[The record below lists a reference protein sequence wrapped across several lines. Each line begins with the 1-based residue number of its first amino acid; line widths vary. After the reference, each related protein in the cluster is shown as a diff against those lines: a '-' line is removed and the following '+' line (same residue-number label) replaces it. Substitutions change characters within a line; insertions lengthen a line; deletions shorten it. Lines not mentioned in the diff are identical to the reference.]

1 MILPYLRIAGKNGTS
16 LLAYYIFLLYLCT
29 HNSLILWVLKLS
41 KQYSTLSLSRF
52 REKYSQRIGG
62 SYIIH
67 PKNLKDENGVLYLPA
82 YMAFC
87 L

>member
-1 MILPYLRIAGKNGTS
+1 MNSDTYQRLQNET
-16 LLAYYIFLLYLCT
+16 T
-29 HNSLILWVLKLS
+29 HLFYQSPR
-41 KQYSTLSLSRF
+41 Y
-52 REKYSQRIGG
+52 EYSQRIGG

>member
-1 MILPYLRIAGKNGTS
+1 MS
-16 LLAYYIFLLYLCT
+16 L
-29 HNSLILWVLKLS
+29 N
-41 KQYSTLSLSRF
+41 RF